1 MRKSWK
7 SLLFVTSLAFVALF
21 AACGTDDNEEDPN
34 GTTEDPTTVE
44 VHFYNSENWDEVYV
58 ESDDHDDLSDGLQ
71 ADAEAGEENWFSVE
85 FEREVLRNPIT
96 ITFTDNGDNASESLE
111 IDHPN
116 QVYTTIYSD
125 GVFGSRGGAE
135 DFMNT
140 TLSFY
145 NSEGWDAV
153 HVSSD
158 DVAMLSDNP
167 EVTVNPDQENWY
179 SIQVPVNL
187 SKSSIT
193 VTFNDGTVANG
204 TATTLDNPT
213 QTYLTVQED
222 GLYGSY
228 SEAEAKVSGNFTEVY
243 FYNTAGWEVVT
254 AHYWG
259 NDNLEGTSWPGAS
272 TTAVEG
278 HENWVKVIVPDVNPG
293 DEFMVI
299 FNNNDEGAQTGNT
312 EISNAEDLYLTFNQ
326 PDGDTNIPA
335 SKYSSF
341 DDAEN
346 PSVRVNFFNDQ
357 NWDTVEVS
365 ATDGEAAAID
375 GVTIEQDGDSLY
387 YTVEVPQSAMEGT
400 VNLTFSDGDSTVSDE
415 ITLTDDNKNLYLTT
429 DAALTYSARNTLWFY
444 NADGWS
450 TVHTDVET
458 DEDTPRTILDGVQ
471 ATQDGDTDYW
481 KVDIPTDFDNESYNV
496 TFTDGDTN
504 QSDVLAV
511 NDSNVSHIFTTDET
525 ITYTART
532 TITFYNSEG
541 WSTVNADIKT
551 AADTPRTMFDGAA
564 TQDGDTAWWSVE
576 IPTNFDSEAYNVT
589 FTDGDTNSAET
600 VTLNDGSQTVLTMT
614 ADERYNNVDQAET
627 WMNAEEGD
635 YTTLW
640 FYNSEGWT
648 DMNAYIFGEYQILG
662 AWPGMALTQDGDTDW
677 WSIDI
682 PADFSTTDFTIILN
696 GADGNQTSNIPL
708 ENNTDVFITA
718 DGGKY
723 ADKAAAEEAMA
734 MDPIKVY
741 FYNSE
746 GWTDINGYNFSDG
759 AKSDT
764 FDEVLGGWPG
774 TAAIQD
780 GDTDWWYVEIPVDFT
795 EDFIPATDTEDAKG
809 FKLIFN
815 GSLNGDDIQTGNIL
829 LENMTDVYI
838 TADSQVFDNEADA
851 ETAMAQPEGTLIIS
865 EYVEGSANNKAL
877 EIYNATGAE
886 VDLTLYSLM
895 LYANGDTETDMSY
908 DLTGTLAAD
917 ETLVIVNSSADQALL
932 DVADVTN
939 SYPDTAVSFNGNDA
953 ITLLNDGTV
962 IDVFGTVGEEGTVG
976 DNNNW
981 AIGDDAAAE
990 FTLVRD
996 PSVSSGVTVFD
1007 GSQWIVHPQDT
1018 FDKLGSHTLN

>member
-111 IDHPN
+111 INHPD

-179 SIQVPVNL
+179 MIQVPVNL

-228 SEAEAKVSGNFTEVY
+228 SEAEARVSGNFTEVY

-400 VNLTFSDGDSTVSDE
+400 LNLTFSDGDSTVSDE

-589 FTDGDTNSAET
+589 FTDGDTNFAET

-614 ADERYNNVDQAET
+614 VDERYNNVDQAET
-627 WMNAEEGD
+627 WMDAEEGD

-640 FYNSEGWT
+640 
-648 DMNAYIFGEYQILG
+648 
-662 AWPGMALTQDGDTDW
+662 
-677 WSIDI
+677 
-682 PADFSTTDFTIILN
+682 
-696 GADGNQTSNIPL
+696 
-708 ENNTDVFITA
+708 
-718 DGGKY
+718 
-723 ADKAAAEEAMA
+723 
-734 MDPIKVY
+734 

-815 GSLNGDDIQTGNIL
+815 GSGDGVQTGNIL

-865 EYVEGSANNKAL
+865 EYVEGSGNNKAI
-877 EIYNATGAE
+877 EIFNGTGAE
-886 VDLTLYSLM
+886 VDLTLYTIEYYS
-895 LYANGDTETDMSY
+895 NGATEVTQTLE
-908 DLTGTLAAD
+908 LTGTLADGDVYVISTD
-917 ETLVIVNSSADQALL
+917 EADQVML
-932 DVADVTN
+932 DQTDLEQP
-939 SYPDTAVSFNGNDA
+939 YPSVVHFNGNDA
-953 ITLLNDGTV
+953 VQLLNDGSV
-962 IDVFGTVGEEGTVG
+962 IDIIGEVGVDETWIVGEGAT
-976 DNNNW
+976 
-981 AIGDDAAAE
+981 AE
-990 FTLVRD
+990 YTLERD
-996 PSVSSGVTVFD
+996 PNVSSGVTVFD